1 MRLASV
7 DRVKPAVLPSTGE
20 PIPSHGD
27 PPQAPEAGKEQT
39 SCREN
44 PLLLPVFKLGLSF
57 SPALT
62 LELRPTFLVL
72 RQPISCRN

>member
-7 DRVKPAVLPSTGE
+7 DRVKSAVLPGAGE

-39 SCREN
+39 SCRGESA
-44 PLLLPVFKLGLSF
+44 PSACFQTGTF